1 MKHLLDSVVEPF
13 DESGD
18 EGFEMAPSSPFDWAE
33 MDDFS
38 IEVTDLIERDDEPTE
53 HTSAPRQRTD
63 LGFLFRL
70 LR

>member
-18 EGFEMAPSSPFDWAE
+18 ESLEMPSSSPFDWPD

-38 IEVTDLIERDDEPTE
+38 IEVTDLIEREDAPSV
-53 HTSAPRQRTD
+53 HAPAPRQRTD

>member
-13 DESGD
+13 DASGD
-18 EGFEMAPSSPFDWAE
+18 ESLEMPSSSPFDWPD

-38 IEVTDLIERDDEPTE
+38 IEVTDLIEREDAPSV
-53 HTSAPRQRTD
+53 HAPAPRQRTD

>member
-18 EGFEMAPSSPFDWAE
+18 EGLERPPSSPFDWPE

-38 IEVTDLIERDDEPTE
+38 VEITDLIEREDAPSADTP
-53 HTSAPRQRTD
+53 APRQRTD